1 MQELKSKPESKPV
14 ASEYATEPAGETSAA
29 GTKNDELLKLENL
42 SINYKVHDG
51 YLSAVNHVNMTIRKG
66 EIFAVV
72 GESGCGK
79 STVAHS
85 ILRLLPDK
93 DTKITGKI
101 LFKGQDLSTFNEKQI
116 EKVRGRQIGMI
127 FQNPLDSLNPVY
139 RVGTQVEEAILLDN
153 PDKAAAKKKT
163 VSLFRDVRLPDAEL
177 RAESYPHELSG
188 GMRQRVMIA
197 MMLSRTPELLIADE
211 PTTALDVT
219 IEAQILDIL
228 KRLKNTYGT
237 SIMLITHNFGLVA
250 EIADRIGVM
259 YAGEM
264 VETGDVFEIFR
275 NPKHPY
281 TKLLMQALPR
291 RSKKEGRL
299 KTIDGMVPRI
309 TDDKPCCRFANRC
322 PSASERCFKESP
334 AAVDF
339 GNGHICRC
347 FEAEGAESVKVNG

>member
-1 MQELKSKPESKPV
+1 M
-14 ASEYATEPAGETSAA
+14 
-29 GTKNDELLKLENL
+29 
-42 SINYKVHDG
+42 HDG

-228 KRLKNTYGT
+228 KRLKN
-237 SIMLITHNFGLVA
+237 
-250 EIADRIGVM
+250 
-259 YAGEM
+259 
-264 VETGDVFEIFR
+264 VFEIFR